1 MPISEKELYELFRTN
16 PGIASDFLIRASL
29 KGAVTLTDL
38 VSPSLSNSSLNQN
51 HAPEKIIDV
60 EDWIDDWRRLW
71 KDVLGPNHSHLLLSK
86 GPAGVH
92 GRCKKLMT
100 EFCKRYAF
108 TREEIFAATTQWLND
123 LKTMGNNGRIAKNPE
138 GFLAPHDKSSISKKD
153 FESGELYDYLVNRKA
168 STEIEDDFN
177 TSYLDL

>member
-1 MPISEKELYELFRTN
+1 
-16 PGIASDFLIRASL
+16 
-29 KGAVTLTDL
+29 
-38 VSPSLSNSSLNQN
+38 
-51 HAPEKIIDV
+51 
-60 EDWIDDWRRLW
+60 
-71 KDVLGPNHSHLLLSK
+71 
-86 GPAGVH
+86 
-92 GRCKKLMT
+92 MT